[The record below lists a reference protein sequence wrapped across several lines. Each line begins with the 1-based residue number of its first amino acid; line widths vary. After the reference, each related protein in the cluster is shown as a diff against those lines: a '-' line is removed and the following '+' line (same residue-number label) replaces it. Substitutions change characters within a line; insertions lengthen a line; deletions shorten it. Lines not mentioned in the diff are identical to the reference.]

1 MEDQKR
7 VRLIGINRKFDI
19 IEAYSDWQ
27 AGKLDAIQVNCLN
40 EDEANA
46 FKEYAKQFLPGIP
59 YTTSWVEKNGI
70 R

>member
-27 AGKLDAIQVNCLN
+27 AGKTRCYSSQLL
-40 EDEANA
+40 E
-46 FKEYAKQFLPGIP
+46 
-59 YTTSWVEKNGI
+59 
-70 R
+70 